1 MFITDI
7 SLIKYKGKM
16 SVEGLMWEDRLA
28 SPLDIYPQY
37 ADAIDTVPDFI
48 QSKNDILD
56 LDQIYLYIHTDHG
69 VSGLSGPISN
79 SVAYIIAKQLKP
91 ILIGK
96 DAFATELIWDQMYR
110 RLIHGRQG
118 EPIWAMSFIDCALW
132 DYEAKKNNKRVWELA
147 NLKNKPKP
155 LISAESFGIRPL
167 DKLSKDILK
176 FKNAPLMKLK
186 ATRDKVLD
194 IVNTA
199 HKTSPKTKFIVD
211 FNEGLFPSDVEELSK
226 KLIDLNVILLEQ
238 PLHANQDEILSSF
251 DHSIDIGA
259 DESCHTSDDIIR
271 LKEKYDCIIIK
282 PGKCGGLTESLKLK
296 KTAEENGLKIM
307 VVCMFGSSLAVA
319 PAFVIAQSGVDYVNI
334 EVPKAMAKDRENS
347 IVCKNHLVYPPKP
360 ELWG

>member
-1 MFITDI
+1 MNDQILMTFKKEEWPLKESFKTSNR
-7 SLIKYKGKM
+7 SLDLEVAQTILVELKINGIVGRGESTPFLRYGE
-16 SVEGLMWEDRLA
+16 SVENSIYQL
-28 SPLDIYPQY
+28 SKIKPLVEKGITREELQNIMP
-37 ADAIDTVPDFI
+37 P
-48 QSKNDILD
+48 
-56 LDQIYLYIHTDHG
+56 
-69 VSGLSGPISN
+69 N
-79 SVAYIIAKQLKP
+79 SARCAV
-91 ILIGK
+91 
-96 DAFATELIWDQMYR
+96 
-110 RLIHGRQG
+110 
-118 EPIWAMSFIDCALW
+118 DCALW

-176 FKNAPLMKLK
+176 FRNAPLMKLK

-296 KTAEENGLKIM
+296 KTAEEVGLKIM